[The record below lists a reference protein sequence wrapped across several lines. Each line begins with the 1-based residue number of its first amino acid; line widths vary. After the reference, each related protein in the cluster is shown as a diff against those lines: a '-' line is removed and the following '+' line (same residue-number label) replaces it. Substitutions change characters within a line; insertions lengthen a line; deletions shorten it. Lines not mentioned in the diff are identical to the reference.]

1 LSHLPG
7 HQIACPDRRFSLSA
21 SLLLRAF
28 EIIAPRVVRD
38 QPQLRICYQNQAR
51 QFEHIKT
58 VEETC
63 ANRALSSGATF
74 TAGVVLAPSC
84 HQFGSSSRFSSCG
97 KNDLPAAR
105 TDDCERL
112 AFLHSRPDIAHRHLV
127 HDRAAGLT
135 NLRARV
141 ENRTTKRGYQNGY
154 RKDMKRSELGNRG
167 VRLII
172 LFNHHN

>member
-1 LSHLPG
+1 MSHLPG

-21 SLLLRAF
+21 SLRLRAF
-28 EIIAPRVVRD
+28 RNHSPPVVRD
-38 QPQLRICYQNQAR
+38 QPQLRIWYQNQAR

-58 VEETC
+58 REETC

-74 TAGVVLAPSC
+74 TAAVVLAPSC
-84 HQFGSSSRFSSCG
+84 HQLAHRAGSVAAG

-127 HDRAAGLT
+127 HNRAAGLT

-141 ENRTTKRGYQNGY
+141 ENRPTKRGYQNGY
-154 RKDMKRSELGNRG
+154 RKDMKRSELGNCG

-172 LFNHHN
+172 LFNHA